1 LLAADYPRLIAAHP
15 PDYQNFLA
23 LASVIFS
30 CFRPLARAS
39 STRVFEHSKPLLRL
53 ASSDL
58 VFPPSRHFFGR
69 SHTLFRCRAV
79 LRNNRFRAIGSHWVG
94 GKFAVICFRAC
105 TLAILLTA
113 VLFARQPHAANG
125 RYLATAYD
133 QSGITA
139 SGLYTHRHIVAADPN
154 LLPIGSIIRIK
165 HAGRY
170 SGEYVVADTGEKI
183 VGRRLDIYIPNLAAC
198 KKFGVRTVKV
208 KVVRLGDNTHQA
220 ATVADREV
228 KQDIQQDLE
237 HHAPLGAA
245 TADDQATHL
254 PGSLTKPANTL
265 NNKISAPL
273 SAK

>member
-1 LLAADYPRLIAAHP
+1 MGMT
-15 PDYQNFLA
+15 F
-23 LASVIFS
+23 
-30 CFRPLARAS
+30 
-39 STRVFEHSKPLLRL
+39 
-53 ASSDL
+53 
-58 VFPPSRHFFGR
+58 
-69 SHTLFRCRAV
+69 AV
-79 LRNNRFRAIGSHWVG
+79 LSL
-94 GKFAVICFRAC
+94 RAC
-105 TLAILLTA
+105 TLALLLA
-113 VLFARQPHAANG
+113 PVLFARQPHAADG
-125 RYLATAYD
+125 RYIATAYD
-133 QSGITA
+133 QSGVTA
-139 SGLYTHRHIVAADPN
+139 SGLYTHRHIVAADPD